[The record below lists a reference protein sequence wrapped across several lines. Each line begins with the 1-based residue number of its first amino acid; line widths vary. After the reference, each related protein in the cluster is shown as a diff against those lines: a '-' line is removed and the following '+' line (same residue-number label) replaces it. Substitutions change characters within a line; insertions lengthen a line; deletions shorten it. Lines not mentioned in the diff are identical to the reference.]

1 MANVFN
7 KFVLADGWRN
17 AIVTVTGLLDSGDVT
32 IEPFIDLDDF
42 VNNDVTAGEL
52 VGLRVD
58 RVQYSMSAGS
68 GLEVQLWWE
77 MAPTVGG
84 DRLITAVAGQ
94 GHDKYKKSGGLI
106 PPLDE
111 VGYMGDIEFTT
122 TGFSRTA
129 GPTGFTVTLEL
140 VKLYR

>member
-1 MANVFN
+1 MANSFN
-7 KFVLADGWRN
+7 RFILADGWRN
-17 AIVTVTGLLDSGDVT
+17 ATVMVTGLLDSSDVT
-32 IEPFIDLDDF
+32 IEPFIDLEDF
-42 VNNDVTAGEL
+42 LNNDNAAGEL

-58 RVQYSMSAGS
+58 RIQYSMSAGS

-77 MAPTVGG
+77 MAPAAGA
-84 DRLITAVAGQ
+84 DRLITAIAGQ
-94 GHDKYKKSGGLI
+94 GHDKYWKFGGLI

-111 VGYMGDIEFTT
+111 VGYIGDIEFTT
-122 TGFSRTA
+122 SGFSRTN